1 MAAADAAFTG
11 RLALVTGGAGGIG
24 QAVCRTLAA
33 EGCIVVV
40 ADRQFDAAK
49 KVAESLP
56 GNAKHLA
63 FYVDVGDSSSVERL
77 FGDIRKTFSEPLS
90 IVVNAAGILRKCSLV
105 DCTDDTFD
113 DVIRVNLKGTF
124 LVNRAASRDMLRS
137 GIPLPKGG
145 AVIVNISS
153 IEAKNGSWSSAAYSA
168 SKAGIVALTKSAA
181 TELAGHGIRC
191 NAVLPGWTDTPMAEG
206 GDDAVKAQALAL
218 MPIKRPAEP
227 REIAEAI
234 KFLCSPTASSY
245 VNGAALEVTGGFC
258 M

>member
-1 MAAADAAFTG
+1 MTAVVTAFTG
-11 RLALVTGGAGGIG
+11 RLALVTGGASGIG
-24 QAVCRTLAA
+24 EAVCRAFAA
-33 EGCIVVV
+33 EGAVVVV
-40 ADRQFDAAK
+40 ADKQIDAAK

-56 GNAKHLA
+56 GDAKHRA
-63 FYVDVGDSSSVERL
+63 IYVDVGDASSVEQL
-77 FGDIRKTFSEPLS
+77 FRDIRKAFSEPLT
-90 IVVNAAGILRKCSLV
+90 IVVNSAGILRKCSLV
-105 DCTDDTFD
+105 DCPDETFD

-137 GIPLPKGG
+137 GIPLPDGG
-145 AVIVNISS
+145 AAIVNISS
-153 IEAKNGSWSSAAYSA
+153 IEAKCGFWSSAVYSA

-181 TELAGHGIRC
+181 QELAGHGIRC
-191 NAVLPGWTDTPMAEG
+191 NAVLPGWTDTPLSAG

-227 REIAEAI
+227 REIAEAV

-245 VNGAALEVTGGFC
+245 VNGAALEVTGGLF